1 MAEASPVPGSAVGSS
16 NYTVRILLLG
26 RSGSGKSA
34 TGNTILGKKM
44 FNSPKRHKERV
55 TTMCEKQS
63 CHVAGREVCVIDTPD
78 LLDPNLTED
87 QLKQEKDK
95 LISLCQAGLHA
106 VLLVVPIGEE
116 LQNEEEILEFS
127 KGLFGPNIE
136 SIIIVL
142 FTRGDELED
151 NETIDQQ
158 IQKEGDLQQ
167 LIAKCCGRFH
177 VFDNR
182 HLVEDQVVDLLKK
195 IDTLVTNIG
204 ECYLMEQHKRQ
215 SIDVQIYFSRETHT
229 EGAADDWQQ
238 LPERKGQRR
247 LVLLGKTGAGKSATG
262 NTILGKNV
270 FKSDASSSSQT
281 RECSSEKLERGGK
294 EIIVIDTPGLF
305 DTKLSQD
312 EVTKEILKCMT
323 YSSPGPHAFLIVIRV
338 GRFTPEEKETVKQL
352 QNVFGENA
360 GKYTMILFTC
370 KDELEKKKQTIQQYL
385 EKCDPD
391 LKALL
396 ESCGNRFYSL
406 NNNASSYPQFKD
418 LMGKIESMVAK
429 NEGKYFSDVSFEDLE
444 QSILEIQKEKLEQKL
459 KAYKHEQKQQTEWQ
473 QIYWSLV
480 EESRLEAQKFLIS
493 DMCLSTIA
501 KYLGKIQVSLEEKES
516 AIKAAESRGVK
527 RAQAVKAAIRATG
540 DLARQKMCKIQ

>member
-1 MAEASPVPGSAVGSS
+1 MAEASPVPGSAVEFS

-55 TTMCEKQS
+55 TTTCEKQS

-87 QLKQEKDK
+87 QLRQEKET

-136 SIIIVL
+136 NFTIVL

-151 NETIDQQ
+151 NETVDQR
-158 IQKEGDLQQ
+158 IQKEIDLQQ
-167 LIAKCCGRFH
+167 LLPKCSGRFH

-182 HLVEDQVVDLLKK
+182 HLVEDQVVELLKTT
-195 IDTLVTNIG
+195 DTLVTTIR

-215 SIDVQIYFSRETHT
+215 SIDLPQNFLRETHT

-238 LPERKGQRR
+238 LPEMKEQRR
-247 LVLLGKTGAGKSATG
+247 LVLLGKTGVGKSATG
-262 NTILGKNV
+262 NTILVKNV
-270 FKSDASSSSQT
+270 FKSEANSSSQT
-281 RECSSEKLERGGK
+281 KECSSEKIKRGGK
-294 EIIVIDTPGLF
+294 EIVVIDTPGLF

-312 EVTKEILKCMT
+312 EVTEEIVKCIT

-352 QNVFGENA
+352 QNIFGENA

-370 KDELEKKKQTIQQYL
+370 KERRKSKPFSSTSKDVTQT
-385 EKCDPD
+385 
-391 LKALL
+391 
-396 ESCGNRFYSL
+396 S
-406 NNNASSYPQFKD
+406 
-418 LMGKIESMVAK
+418 
-429 NEGKYFSDVSFEDLE
+429 
-444 QSILEIQKEKLEQKL
+444 KL
-459 KAYKHEQKQQTEWQ
+459 
-473 QIYWSLV
+473 
-480 EESRLEAQKFLIS
+480 F
-493 DMCLSTIA
+493 
-501 KYLGKIQVSLEEKES
+501 
-516 AIKAAESRGVK
+516 
-527 RAQAVKAAIRATG
+527 
-540 DLARQKMCKIQ
+540 